1 MKQVIAFL
9 NFDGNCREAM
19 EFYRKCFEADLF
31 LLPYSEAPGDLHWV
45 TEETKDRV
53 LHSTLTRGSTTILMA
68 ADTLPG
74 APFQQGNGFSVML
87 RCESLQEIDT
97 LFTALGENGKIT
109 VPLQDTFWAPRFG
122 MLTDRF
128 GINWMFNLEQPQ
140 QG

>member
-97 LFTALGENGKIT
+97 LFTALGENG
-109 VPLQDTFWAPRFG
+109 
-122 MLTDRF
+122 
-128 GINWMFNLEQPQ
+128 
-140 QG
+140 